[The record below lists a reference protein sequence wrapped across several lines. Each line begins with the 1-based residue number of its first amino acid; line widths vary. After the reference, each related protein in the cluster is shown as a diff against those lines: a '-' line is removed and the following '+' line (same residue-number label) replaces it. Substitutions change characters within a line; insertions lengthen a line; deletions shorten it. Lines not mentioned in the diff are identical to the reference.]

1 MGNFKALSNKK
12 IIKRS
17 GKILSTNSDEA
28 TLEMVDAI
36 IKDYLSKDSVL
47 YVDYIECVQ
56 VCEKREFS
64 LNSQEF
70 LEEISL
76 I

>member
-1 MGNFKALSNKK
+1 MGNIKTLSDKK
-12 IIKRS
+12 IIKRG
-17 GKILSTNSDEA
+17 GKILSTDSDGA
-28 TLEMVDAI
+28 ILEMVDAI
-36 IKDYLSKDSVL
+36 IKDYLSADSEM
-47 YVDYIECVQ
+47 YVDYIDCVQ

-70 LEEISL
+70 LEEIGL